1 VGYTRYQDTLQIL
14 CITLFGPSHAQQS
27 NFPKLYPFPT
37 TLICQPFTF
46 KCALLLGDA
55 MTTQLERHDIKP
67 GMYIFLQNNSKNWYV
82 RFSLWG
88 KWYCKATKEADK
100 DRAIAMAHRI
110 FIEHEIRAETNTL
123 TTSKRFRDVAEKAI
137 GTMKADLARKA
148 GKAIYEDYIGAL
160 QNYHIPFFDR
170 TYITSIDSEK
180 LRDFDVWRE
189 NKMKRRPAR
198 STLMTHNAAMQ
209 MVFKEAVENKWMLQM
224 QIPSLTTEGINTV
237 RRAAFT
243 PAEYEKIQEHLYQ
256 LEQNSRKEVTKQIRE
271 LTQDYA
277 EFVIHTGMRPG
288 TELDNLTWGDL
299 HIERHGDK
307 ATFFI
312 TVRKGKTTLHTGTR
326 EVVCKRALQNT
337 IWRMAER
344 FPNRQAKDLIFRLP
358 DGSTTNE
365 ISRTFNAALKEIE
378 LDQSPHGKRTLY
390 SLRHSFITWELI
402 AQKVTIDV
410 LARQCGTSIEMI
422 ERHYSHVIPRMFSQ
436 QLSGVELPDKTEIEK
451 KWEHDS
457 AVAKR
462 WKERY
467 TKWETRYKR
476 QGCI

>member
-1 VGYTRYQDTLQIL
+1 
-14 CITLFGPSHAQQS
+14 
-27 NFPKLYPFPT
+27 
-37 TLICQPFTF
+37 
-46 KCALLLGDA
+46 
-55 MTTQLERHDIKP
+55 MTTQLERHDIKE
-67 GMYIFLQNNSKNWYV
+67 GLYIFLQDNSKRWYV

-88 KWYCKATKEADK
+88 KWYCKTTKETDK

-110 FIEHEIRAETNTL
+110 LLEHEIRAETNTL

-137 GTMKADLARKA
+137 KTMEADLQRGT

-160 QNYHIPFFDR
+160 EKYHIPFFDR
-170 TYITSIDSEK
+170 TYITSIDSDKLREFDIWRAEK
-180 LRDFDVWRE
+180 L
-189 NKMKRRPAR
+189 KRLPAK
-198 STLMTHNAAMQ
+198 STLMTHNAALQ
-209 MVFKEAVENKWMLQM
+209 MVFKEAIDSKWMLAVQV
-224 QIPSLTTEGINTV
+224 PPLSTDGANTV

-256 LEQNSRKEVTKQIRE
+256 LEQNSRKEVTSQIRE

-299 HIERHGDK
+299 HIERHDDK

-312 TVRKGKTTLHTGTR
+312 SVRKGKTTLHTGTR

-337 IWRMAER
+337 IWRMTER

-365 ISRTFNAALKEIE
+365 IGRTFNTALKEIG
-378 LDQSPHGKRTLY
+378 LDDSPHGKRTLY
-390 SLRHSFITWELI
+390 SLRHSFITWELV

-436 QLSGVELPDKTEIEK
+436 QLSGVVLPDKQEIEK
-451 KWEHDS
+451 KWDRQES
-457 AVAKR
+457 IAKI
-462 WKERY
+462 WMKRY
-467 TKWETRYKR
+467 VKWEDNYRKVAH
-476 QGCI
+476 I

>member
-1 VGYTRYQDTLQIL
+1 MR
-14 CITLFGPSHAQQS
+14 
-27 NFPKLYPFPT
+27 
-37 TLICQPFTF
+37 F
-46 KCALLLGDA
+46 K
-55 MTTQLERHDIKP
+55 
-67 GMYIFLQNNSKNWYV
+67 
-82 RFSLWG
+82 
-88 KWYCKATKEADK
+88 
-100 DRAIAMAHRI
+100 
-110 FIEHEIRAETNTL
+110 
-123 TTSKRFRDVAEKAI
+123 DVAEKAI
-137 GTMKADLARKA
+137 ATMKADLARKA

-189 NKMKRRPAR
+189 NKMKHKPAR

-209 MVFKEAVENKWMLQM
+209 MVFKEAVENKRMLSM
-224 QIPSLTTEGINTV
+224 QIPSLTTEGTNTV

-243 PAEYEKIQEHLYQ
+243 PAEYEKVQEHLYQ

-299 HIERHGDK
+299 HIERHDDK

-337 IWRMAER
+337 IWRMTER

-410 LARQCGTSIEMI
+410 LALQCGTSIEMI

-467 TKWETRYKR
+467 TKWEVRYKR

>member
-1 VGYTRYQDTLQIL
+1 
-14 CITLFGPSHAQQS
+14 
-27 NFPKLYPFPT
+27 
-37 TLICQPFTF
+37 
-46 KCALLLGDA
+46 
-55 MTTQLERHDIKP
+55 MTTQLERHDISP
-67 GMYIFLQNNSKNWYV
+67 GLYIFLQNNSKRWYC
-82 RFSLWG
+82 RFSLLG
-88 KWYCKATKEADK
+88 KWLCKTTGESDK
-100 DRAIAMAHRI
+100 DRAIAMAYRI
-110 FIEHEIRAETNTL
+110 LIEYEVRAKTNTL

-137 GTMKADLARKA
+137 AKMKADLARKA
-148 GKAIYEDYIGAL
+148 GKPIYQDYIGAL
-160 QNYHIPFFDR
+160 EKYHIPFFDR
-170 TYITSIDSEK
+170 TYITSIDSDKLYEFDIWRTEK
-180 LRDFDVWRE
+180 L
-189 NKMKRRPAR
+189 KRKPAR

-209 MVFKEAVENKWMLQM
+209 MVFKEAVDSKWMLAVQV
-224 QIPSLTTEGINTV
+224 PSLSTDGTTTV

-243 PAEYEKIQEHLYQ
+243 PAEYEKIQELLYHM
-256 LEQNSRKEVTKQIRE
+256 EGHSRKGITKHIRE

-299 HIERHGDK
+299 HIERHDDK

-337 IWRMAER
+337 IMRMTER

-358 DGSTTNE
+358 DGSNTNE
-365 ISRTFNAALKEIE
+365 VSRTFNAALKGAE
-378 LDQSPHGKRTLY
+378 LDSSPHGKRTLY
-390 SLRHSFITWELI
+390 SLRHSFITWELV

-436 QLSGVELPDKTEIEK
+436 QLSGVVLPDKKEIEK

-457 AVAKR
+457 SVAKR

-467 TKWETRYKR
+467 TVWEASYKNK
-476 QGCI
+476 GCI